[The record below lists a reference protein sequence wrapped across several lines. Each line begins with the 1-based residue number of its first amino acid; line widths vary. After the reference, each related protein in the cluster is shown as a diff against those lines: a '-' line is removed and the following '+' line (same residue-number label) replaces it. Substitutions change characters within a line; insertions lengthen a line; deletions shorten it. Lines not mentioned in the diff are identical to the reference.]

1 MTYKSAAGTLCQR
14 RITMEVRRREGNGEE
29 SRSRAMRPSRSRR
42 VFAREMERKLGL
54 DGDRTPIVSK

>member
-14 RITMEVRRREGNGEE
+14 RITTEVRRREGNGEE